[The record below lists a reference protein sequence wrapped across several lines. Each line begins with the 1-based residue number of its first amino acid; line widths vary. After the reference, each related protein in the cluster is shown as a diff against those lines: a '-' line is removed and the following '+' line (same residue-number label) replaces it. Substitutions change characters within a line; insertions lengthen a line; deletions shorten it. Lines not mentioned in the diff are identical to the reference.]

1 MNTIFTRASVR
12 RFLPRQVE
20 ADQLI
25 RLVRAGM
32 AAPTAGDQR
41 PWEFY
46 VDTDPESIARLSQ
59 ATPYARAAKG
69 APAVIIPCY
78 RTNVWAPSCC
88 VLDLSAA
95 TENILLEAASLG
107 LGAVWMGVAPQEGFM
122 KAVGEILQLPEDV
135 HPFALIPCGYPAEPP
150 KPRDKFDPERIHW
163 IQAGSV

>member
-59 ATPYARAAKG
+59 ATPYARAA
-69 APAVIIPCY
+69 
-78 RTNVWAPSCC
+78 
-88 VLDLSAA
+88 
-95 TENILLEAASLG
+95 
-107 LGAVWMGVAPQEGFM
+107 
-122 KAVGEILQLPEDV
+122 
-135 HPFALIPCGYPAEPP
+135 
-150 KPRDKFDPERIHW
+150 
-163 IQAGSV
+163 